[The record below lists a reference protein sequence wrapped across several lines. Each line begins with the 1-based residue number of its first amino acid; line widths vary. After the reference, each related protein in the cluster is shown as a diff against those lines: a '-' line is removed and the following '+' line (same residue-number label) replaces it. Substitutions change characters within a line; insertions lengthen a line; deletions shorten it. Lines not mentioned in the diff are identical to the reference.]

1 MLGRRQGDQ
10 LMQAPPLNFI
20 YFYLTEGCNLQCRH
34 CWIAPKFV
42 TEHTTPASLDV
53 GVIESIVRQA
63 KSLGLTTV
71 KLTGGEPLIH
81 PQITEILELVRRQEI
96 GLILETNGVNCSP
109 VIARSI
115 ASCGAPA
122 VSVSIDGAD
131 AQTHE
136 WMRGVAGSFDAAVT
150 GVRNLVN
157 AGVRPQLIMSLVKRN
172 KTQVEPLISLAQ
184 SLGAESV
191 RFNIV
196 QGTARGE
203 RLQKVGETLSIHEL
217 LDLGVWAETECTG
230 IEKIR
235 VDFAHPIAFRPLHR
249 LFDPNDNGC
258 GTCRILN
265 IIGVLADGSYAL
277 CGIGEAVPELVFGHA
292 ERDRL
297 RDVWRDTPI
306 LRRLRQGLPSRLR
319 GICGSCLMKK
329 VCLGSCIAMNYYL
342 SGDLWAPFWYCEEA
356 AAVGRFPDTRRLPSS
371 GGEREMDRIDR
382 LHGGDPPRS

>member
-1 MLGRRQGDQ
+1 MFGRRQDDQ

-20 YFYLTEGCNLQCRH
+20 YFYLTDGCDLRCRH

-42 TEHTTPASLDV
+42 TEHTSPAFLDV

-81 PQITEILELVRRQEI
+81 PQIIEILELVRREKI
-96 GLILETNGVNCSP
+96 GLILETNGVNCTP

-115 ASCGAPA
+115 ASCGSPA

-136 WMRGVAGSFDAAVT
+136 WMRGVEGSFDAAVR
-150 GVRNLVN
+150 GVGNLVD
-157 AGVRPQLIMSLVKRN
+157 AGVRPQLIMSRVKRN
-172 KTQVEPLISLAQ
+172 KTQVEPLISLAE

-217 LDLGVWAETECTG
+217 LDLGVWAEAEWTG
-230 IEKIR
+230 TDKIR

-249 LFDPNDNGC
+249 LFDPNGNGC

-277 CGIGEAVPELVFGHA
+277 CGIGEAVPDLVFGHA
-292 ERDRL
+292 ERDKL
-297 RDVWRDTPI
+297 RDVWRDTPV
-306 LRRLRQGLPSRLR
+306 LRRLRQGLPSSLR
-319 GICGSCLMKK
+319 GICGACLMKN

-342 SGDLWAPFWYCEEA
+342 SSDLWAPFWYCEEA
-356 AAVGRFPDTRRLPSS
+356 AAVGRFPETRRSPRS
-371 GGEREMDRIDR
+371 GGDEEMDRIESPY
-382 LHGGDPPRS
+382 GTDPPRT

>member
-1 MLGRRQGDQ
+1 
-10 LMQAPPLNFI
+10 MQVPPLNFI
-20 YFYLTEGCNLQCRH
+20 YFYLTDGCNLHCRH

-42 TEHTTPASLDV
+42 TDHATPASLDV
-53 GVIESIVRQA
+53 RVIESIVRQA
-63 KSLGLTTV
+63 KSFGLTTV

-81 PQITEILELVRRQEI
+81 PQIIEILELVRREEI
-96 GLILETNGVNCSP
+96 GLILETNGVNCTS

-115 ASCGAPA
+115 ASCGSPA

-131 AQTHE
+131 ARTHE
-136 WMRGVAGSFDAAVT
+136 WMRGVEGSFDAAVR
-150 GVRNLVN
+150 GVRNLVE
-157 AGVRPQLIMSLVKRN
+157 AGVRPQIIMSLVKRN
-172 KTQVEPLISLAQ
+172 KTQVEPLISLAE

-196 QGTARGE
+196 QATARGE
-203 RLQKVGETLSIHEL
+203 RLKKAGETLSVHEL
-217 LDLGVWAETECTG
+217 LDLGAWAETERTG
-230 IEKIR
+230 TDKIS

-258 GTCRILN
+258 GTCRILS

-297 RDVWRDTPI
+297 RDVWLDTPV

-319 GICGSCLMKK
+319 GICGDCLMKK

-356 AAVGRFPDTRRLPSS
+356 AAVGRFPETRRSPRS
-371 GGEREMDRIDR
+371 GGEEEIDRIDSPC
-382 LHGGDPPRS
+382 GADPPRT